1 MPRSSSPT
9 TGWYGQ
15 LRNSLICNVGFLPIP
30 VVMVRRDAIVC
41 AFPPGIVAAAVT
53 RFVVLRTGTH
63 ASST

>member
-30 VVMVRRDAIVC
+30 VVMVRRDATASI
-41 AFPPGIVAAAVT
+41 AGHSIRRMPGC
-53 RFVVLRTGTH
+53 
-63 ASST
+63 